1 MQSIA
6 GLVNNLRLVWIQKHY
21 AKGYTKNRVQ
31 DLIFVPYRLQKL
43 DEWDRRKQLSS
54 FYLSYLLI
62 LSMWYLKV
70 ILKTNQCQKY
80 WHCSSNRCG
89 ILLETLSPPIHY
101 SFISRFTCYILI
113 AIPKLFLGLDPST
126 EVVWA
131 FTVLPT
137 LKFAKRILFVQLCL
151 IKMN

>member
-1 MQSIA
+1 M
-6 GLVNNLRLVWIQKHY
+6 
-21 AKGYTKNRVQ
+21 
-31 DLIFVPYRLQKL
+31 
-43 DEWDRRKQLSS
+43 
-54 FYLSYLLI
+54 
-62 LSMWYLKV
+62 
-70 ILKTNQCQKY
+70 
-80 WHCSSNRCG
+80 
-89 ILLETLSPPIHY
+89 
-101 SFISRFTCYILI
+101 I